1 MPLYGRDRE
10 KLKKESDMKKTI
22 IDLFESSV
30 RQYPDNPFLW
40 EKTTD
45 KFEPTTYREVR
56 RQVYETAAG
65 LMALGVKK
73 GDNMALLS
81 EGRNAWIIGE
91 LAMFYAGA
99 TNVPLSIKLEEANDL
114 LFRLL
119 HADVKY
125 ILVSGNQLKKIRAIM
140 DRLPLVEKVIVMDE
154 QPEYREK
161 EIPLSEV
168 VRMGKDYLASHP
180 LETFLAVGQSLQN
193 DDYATITYT
202 SGTTADPKGV
212 ILTHRNYTANVEQSL
227 SCVDIDDTWRT
238 LVILPLDHCFAHVVG
253 FYIFMSKGASV
264 ATVQVGRS
272 AMETLKNIPLNIREF
287 KPHLILS
294 VPALAKNFK
303 KNIEQ
308 GIRSQGKNVTRLFH
322 LALRT
327 AYLYNGD
334 GGEDKGR
341 GARVFL
347 KPLVSLFDK
356 LLFSKVRDNFGG
368 QLKFFIGGGA
378 LLDKDLQKFYYAI
391 GLPMYQGYG
400 LSEATPVIST
410 NGPRRHKFGS
420 SGILVRPLD
429 LKICDADGKELPAGE
444 KGEIVVRG
452 ENVMAGYWKNPV
464 ATAETVRDGWL
475 YTGDM
480 GYMSRD
486 GLLYVLGRFKSLL
499 IGSDGEK
506 YSPEG
511 IEEALV
517 EHSPSIDQVILYN
530 NQSPYT
536 VALVVPNKDRLKKQ
550 LAHRHLELSSEE
562 GQEEAI
568 RIIQSEIDRFR
579 KGGDLSSLFPDRW
592 LPATFAVLPE
602 PFTEQNGMVNS
613 TMKIVRGKVEKTYAS
628 RINQL
633 YTAEGKNPQNEANKK
648 ALLFRT

>member
-1 MPLYGRDRE
+1 
-10 KLKKESDMKKTI
+10 MKKTLV
-22 IDLFESSV
+22 DLFESSV
-30 RQYPDNPFLW
+30 AHYGDNVFLW
-40 EKTTD
+40 EKTG
-45 KFEPTTYREVR
+45 KKYEPTTYKEVR
-56 RQVYETAAG
+56 QMVYELGAG
-65 LMALGVKK
+65 FRALGVKK

-81 EGRNAWIIGE
+81 EGRNAWIISE

-114 LFRLL
+114 LFRLK
-119 HADVKY
+119 HAEVKY
-125 ILVSGNQLKKIRAIM
+125 IVVSANQLKKIRKILNE
-140 DRLPLVEKVIVMDE
+140 LPLVEKVVVLDRI
-154 QPEYREK
+154 PEFKEK
-161 EIPLSEV
+161 EVYVGDVS
-168 VRMGKDYLASHP
+168 DYGRDW
-180 LETFLAVGQSLQN
+180 LETHSREEFMEVALSLQN

-227 SCVDIDDTWRT
+227 TCVDLDSSWRT

-264 ATVQVGRS
+264 ATVQVGRTG
-272 AMETLKNIPLNIREF
+272 METLKNIPINIKEI
-287 KPHLILS
+287 KPYLILS

-308 GIRSQGKNVTRLFH
+308 GIKAQGKTVTRLFEY
-322 LALRT
+322 ALET
-327 AYLYNGD
+327 AYIYNGD
-334 GGEDKGR
+334 GGDDKGR
-341 GARVFL
+341 GWRFVL

-356 LLFSKVRDNFGG
+356 IIFSKIRQNFGG
-368 QLKFFIGGGA
+368 ELRFFIGGGA

-410 NGPRRHKFGS
+410 NGPKRHKFGS
-420 SGILVRPLD
+420 SGVLVKPLD
-429 LKICDADGKELPAGE
+429 LKICDSDGKELPCGE
-444 KGEIVVRG
+444 KGEIVIRG

-464 ATAETVRDGWL
+464 ATSETVKDGWL

-480 GYMSRD
+480 GYMSKD

-517 EHSPSIDQVILYN
+517 EHSSCIDQLILYN
-530 NQSPYT
+530 NQNPYT
-536 VALVVPNKDRLKKQ
+536 VALIVPNKEQLKKMLPQ
-550 LAHRHLELSSEE
+550 GETLQTAAGKEKAVE
-562 GQEEAI
+562 
-568 RIIQSEIDRFR
+568 IIQSQIARFK
-579 KGGDLSSLFPDRW
+579 KGGDLADMFPDRW

-613 TMKIVRGKVEKTYAS
+613 TMKIVRGKVEKAYAD
-628 RINQL
+628 RLEQL
-633 YTAEGKNPQNEANKK
+633 YTPEGKNPQNKWNYESIN
-648 ALLFRT
+648 

>member
-1 MPLYGRDRE
+1 MR
-10 KLKKESDMKKTI
+10 MKKTLV
-22 IDLFESSV
+22 DLFESSV
-30 RQYPDNPFLW
+30 ARYGDNVFLW
-40 EKTTD
+40 EKTG
-45 KFEPTTYREVR
+45 KKYEPTTYKEVR
-56 RQVYETAAG
+56 QMVYELGAG
-65 LMALGVKK
+65 FRALGVKK

-81 EGRNAWIIGE
+81 EGRNAWIISE

-114 LFRLL
+114 LFRLK
-119 HADVKY
+119 HAEVKY
-125 ILVSGNQLKKIRAIM
+125 IVVSANQLKKIRKILNE
-140 DRLPLVEKVIVMDE
+140 LPLVEKVVVLDRI
-154 QPEYREK
+154 PEFKEK
-161 EIPLSEV
+161 EVYAGDVS
-168 VRMGKDYLASHP
+168 DYGRDW
-180 LETFLAVGQSLQN
+180 LETHSREEFMEVALSLQN

-227 SCVDIDDTWRT
+227 TCVDLDSSWRT

-264 ATVQVGRS
+264 ATVQVGRTG
-272 AMETLKNIPLNIREF
+272 METLKNIPINIKEI
-287 KPHLILS
+287 KPYLILS

-308 GIRSQGKNVTRLFH
+308 GIKAQGKTVTRLFEY
-322 LALRT
+322 ALET
-327 AYLYNGD
+327 AYIYNGD
-334 GGEDKGR
+334 GGDDKGR
-341 GARVFL
+341 GWRFVL

-356 LLFSKVRDNFGG
+356 IIFSKIRQNFGG
-368 QLKFFIGGGA
+368 ELRFFIGGGA

-410 NGPRRHKFGS
+410 NGPKRHKFGS
-420 SGILVRPLD
+420 SGVLVKPLD
-429 LKICDADGKELPAGE
+429 LKICDSDGKELPCGE
-444 KGEIVVRG
+444 KGEIVIRG

-464 ATAETVRDGWL
+464 ATSETVKDGWL

-480 GYMSRD
+480 GYMSKD

-517 EHSPSIDQVILYN
+517 EHSSCIDQLILYN
-530 NQSPYT
+530 NQNPYT
-536 VALVVPNKDRLKKQ
+536 VALIVPNKEQLKKMLPQ
-550 LAHRHLELSSEE
+550 GETLQTAAGKEKAVE
-562 GQEEAI
+562 
-568 RIIQSEIDRFR
+568 IIQSQIARFK
-579 KGGDLSSLFPDRW
+579 KGGDLADMFPDRW

-613 TMKIVRGKVEKTYAS
+613 TMKIVRGKVEKAYAD
-628 RINQL
+628 RLEQL
-633 YTAEGKNPQNEANKK
+633 YTPEGKNPQNKWNYESIN
-648 ALLFRT
+648 

>member
-1 MPLYGRDRE
+1 
-10 KLKKESDMKKTI
+10 MKKTLV
-22 IDLFESSV
+22 DLFESSV
-30 RQYPDNPFLW
+30 ARYGDNVFLW
-40 EKTTD
+40 EKTG
-45 KFEPTTYREVR
+45 KKYEPTTYKEVR
-56 RQVYETAAG
+56 QMVYELGAG
-65 LMALGVKK
+65 FRALGVKK

-81 EGRNAWIIGE
+81 EGRNAWIISE

-114 LFRLL
+114 LFRLK
-119 HADVKY
+119 HAEVKY
-125 ILVSGNQLKKIRAIM
+125 IVVSANQLKKIRKILNE
-140 DRLPLVEKVIVMDE
+140 LPLVEKVVVLDRI
-154 QPEYREK
+154 PEFKEK
-161 EIPLSEV
+161 EVYVGDVS
-168 VRMGKDYLASHP
+168 DYGRDW
-180 LETFLAVGQSLQN
+180 LETHSREEFMEVALSLQN

-227 SCVDIDDTWRT
+227 TCVDLDSSWRT

-264 ATVQVGRS
+264 ATVQVGRTG
-272 AMETLKNIPLNIREF
+272 METLKNIPINIKEI
-287 KPHLILS
+287 KPYLILS

-303 KNIEQ
+303 KSIEQ
-308 GIRSQGKNVTRLFH
+308 GIKAQGKTVTRLFEY
-322 LALRT
+322 ALET
-327 AYLYNGD
+327 AYIYNGD
-334 GGEDKGR
+334 GGDDKGR
-341 GARVFL
+341 GWRFVL

-356 LLFSKVRDNFGG
+356 IIFSKIRQNFGG
-368 QLKFFIGGGA
+368 KLRFFIGGGA

-410 NGPRRHKFGS
+410 NGPKRHKFGS
-420 SGILVRPLD
+420 SGVLVKPLD
-429 LKICDADGKELPAGE
+429 LKICDSDGKELLCGE
-444 KGEIVVRG
+444 KGEIVIRG

-464 ATAETVRDGWL
+464 ATSETVKDGWL

-480 GYMSRD
+480 GYMSKD

-517 EHSPSIDQVILYN
+517 EHSSCIDQLILYN
-530 NQSPYT
+530 NQNPYT
-536 VALVVPNKDRLKKQ
+536 VALIVPNKEQLKKMLPQ
-550 LAHRHLELSSEE
+550 GETLQTAAGKEKAVE
-562 GQEEAI
+562 
-568 RIIQSEIDRFR
+568 IIQSQIARFK
-579 KGGDLSSLFPDRW
+579 KGGDLADMFPDRW

-613 TMKIVRGKVEKTYAS
+613 TMKIVRGKVEKAYAD
-628 RINQL
+628 RLEQL
-633 YTAEGKNPQNEANKK
+633 YTPEGKNPQNKWNYESIN
-648 ALLFRT
+648 